1 MAFLPDQSFL
11 TSAILLFLIGFFL
24 TGQTL
29 VFASATEIMP
39 SYMSGTVT
47 GFVNMVVMVGGV
59 VLQPL
64 IGWLLDWAWDGIKEN
79 GVPIYTL
86 TDYRLALSTIP
97 MCMIISLIVVHFIP
111 ETHLRKKGLA
121 ARVDRGFSD
130 R

>member
-1 MAFLPDQSFL
+1 
-11 TSAILLFLIGFFL
+11 
-24 TGQTL
+24 
-29 VFASATEIMP
+29 
-39 SYMSGTVT
+39 
-47 GFVNMVVMVGGV
+47 MVVMVGGV